1 MKPEDDNQDRLTV
14 EEIRILKRMVRER
27 MKKGAIP
34 TKILFDRNKTTM
46 KTVRL
51 PTAMVTDAGK
61 REPNFNRLIEYLL
74 WEFLG
79 KDRRYLIQSTDLQ
92 DNDG

>member
-1 MKPEDDNQDRLTV
+1 MKSEDNQDRLTV

-34 TKILFDRNKTTM
+34 TKILFDRTNTGM

-51 PTAMVTDAGK
+51 PTAMVNDAAK

-79 KDRRYLIQSTDLQ
+79 KDRKYLTQSTDLTE
-92 DNDG
+92 DE